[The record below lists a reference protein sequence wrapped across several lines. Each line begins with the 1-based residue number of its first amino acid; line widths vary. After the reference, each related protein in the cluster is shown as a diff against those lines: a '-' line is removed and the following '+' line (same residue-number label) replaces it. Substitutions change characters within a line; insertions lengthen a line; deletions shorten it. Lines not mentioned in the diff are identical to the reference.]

1 MNMFMAVF
9 QHFSALHLAFVVQ
22 LVLTVVCLGM
32 VVVIHELGH
41 LVVARKLGVRVERF
55 TVGFG
60 PEIFG
65 WTASG
70 IRYAVCA
77 VPLGGMVK
85 MAGEFQDERANQP
98 DEFFSQ
104 AWYRR
109 NLIALAGPVMNYVLA
124 FVLFAMVAGVW
135 GILQPSSLPI
145 VGDMIPG
152 LPAAV
157 AGFHENDRILRI
169 NNGPIASWEEMAKFI
184 HEHPDE
190 KLKVDVERT
199 SPDAKKPQAV
209 SIILTPRRDPQLGIG
224 LIGIMPMVDKIRPGF
239 TGSIKAASSD
249 VKVWTLQ
256 PLKYLSS
263 KIRRF
268 EGPKELSGPLGIAQ
282 MVTKATREGMA
293 NVIYLIAVISTGLGL
308 FNLFPIPVLDGG
320 HVLLY
325 TIEGIIR
332 RPLSRRVMQVANAI
346 GLSLVLTIFLYA
358 SYQDV
363 LRWRLGFWK

>member
-1 MNMFMAVF
+1 MMELSLRIA
-9 QHFSALHLAFVVQ
+9 
-22 LVLTVVCLGM
+22 LTVLCLGL

-41 LVVARKLGVRVERF
+41 LVMAIKLGVRVERF

-65 WTASG
+65 WTSRG

-85 MAGEFQDERANQP
+85 LAGEFQDERHNRP

-104 AWYRR
+104 PWYKR
-109 NLIALAGPVMNYVLA
+109 NLIALAGPLMNYVLA
-124 FVLFAMVAGVW
+124 FALFALVAGVW
-135 GILQPSSLPI
+135 GILRPSSQPV
-145 VGDMIPG
+145 VGDIIPG
-152 LPAAV
+152 LPAAE
-157 AGFHENDRILRI
+157 AGFRENDRILRI
-169 NNGPIASWEEMAKFI
+169 NDGPIGTWDEMAKFI
-184 HEHPDE
+184 HEHPEE
-190 KLKVDVERT
+190 KLTVQLERA
-199 SPDAKKPQAV
+199 SEAKKPPQTL
-209 SIILTPRRDPQLGIG
+209 SIILIPKRDPQMGIG
-224 LIGIMPMVDKIRPGF
+224 LIGIMPKVDKVKPGIK
-239 TGSIKAASSD
+239 GSLDAAYRD

-256 PLKYLSS
+256 PLKYLTS

-282 MVTKATREGMA
+282 MVTKATREGLSY
-293 NVIYLIAVISTGLGL
+293 VIYLIAIISTGLGL

-320 HVLLY
+320 HILLY

-346 GLSLVLTIFLYA
+346 GLSVVLTIFLYA

>member
-1 MNMFMAVF
+1 MIEFT
-9 QHFSALHLAFVVQ
+9 LRI
-22 LVLTVVCLGM
+22 VLTILCLGL
-32 VVVIHELGH
+32 VVVIHEWGH
-41 LVVARKLGVRVERF
+41 LVMALRLGVRVERF

-60 PEIFG
+60 PEIAG
-65 WTASG
+65 WTSKRG
-70 IRYAVCA
+70 IRFAICA

-85 MAGEFQDERANQP
+85 LAGEMLDERENKP

-104 AWYRR
+104 PWYGR
-109 NLIALAGPVMNYVLA
+109 NLIALAGPLMNYILA
-124 FVLFAMVAGVW
+124 FALFALVAGVW
-135 GILQPSSLPI
+135 GILQPSSQPV
-145 VGDMIPG
+145 VGDLVTGM
-152 LPAAV
+152 PASV
-157 AGFHENDRILRI
+157 AGMKEGDRIVSI
-169 NNGPIASWEEMAKFI
+169 NNGPISSWEEMATFI
-184 HEHPDE
+184 HAHPEE
-190 KLKVDVERT
+190 KLNVGVER
-199 SPDAKKPQAV
+199 PAV
-209 SIILTPRRDPQLGIG
+209 SARQAARSLKVILTPMRDAQLGIG
-224 LIGIMPMVDKIRPGF
+224 LIGIMPKIDKIKPGVK
-239 TGSIKAASSD
+239 GSFRAAYQD
-249 VKVWTLQ
+249 VKMWTLQ

-263 KIRRF
+263 KIRKM

-293 NVIYLIAVISTGLGL
+293 YVVYLIAIISTGLGL

-320 HVLLY
+320 HILLY

>member
-1 MNMFMAVF
+1 
-9 QHFSALHLAFVVQ
+9 LRII
-22 LVLTVVCLGM
+22 LTVICLGL

-41 LVVARKLGVRVERF
+41 LVMAIKLGVRVERF

-65 WTASG
+65 WTSGG

-85 MAGEFQDERANQP
+85 LAGEFQDERHNKP

-104 AWYRR
+104 PWYRR
-109 NLIALAGPVMNYVLA
+109 NLIALAGPLMNYVLA
-124 FVLFAMVAGVW
+124 FVLFALVAGVW
-135 GILQPSSLPI
+135 GILVPSSQPV
-145 VGDMIPG
+145 VGDIIPG
-152 LPAAV
+152 LPAAQ
-157 AGFHENDRILRI
+157 AGIQENDRILRI
-169 NNGPIASWEEMAKFI
+169 NNAPITAWDEMAKFI
-184 HEHPDE
+184 HEHPEE
-190 KLKVDVERT
+190 KLNVELERASESNKAPRT
-199 SPDAKKPQAV
+199 IK
-209 SIILTPRRDPQLGIG
+209 IILTPKRDPQMGIG
-224 LIGIMPMVDKIRPGF
+224 LIGIMPKVDKVKPGVK
-239 TGSIKAASSD
+239 GSLDAAYRD
-249 VKVWTLQ
+249 VTVWTLQ
-256 PLKYLSS
+256 PLKYLTS

-282 MVTKATREGMA
+282 MVTKATREGLSY
-293 NVIYLIAVISTGLGL
+293 VIYLIAIISTGLGL
-308 FNLFPIPVLDGG
+308 FNLFPIPILDGG
-320 HVLLY
+320 HILLY

-346 GLSLVLTIFLYA
+346 GLSVVLTIFLYA